1 MIAGQSA
8 LVTGGGTGAGRAIA
22 LALAQAG
29 VDVTICGRRLAP
41 LETVA
46 QENERISAVQADVTD
61 EAAMRALHAAHGPFD
76 IVVANA
82 GAAESAPAHKVTQAD
97 WQAALAVNLTGAF
110 LTVQPAI
117 APMAK
122 RRAGR
127 IIFIAS
133 TAGLKGYAYVAPYVA
148 AKHGVVG
155 LMRALAAETA
165 KSGVTVKFRRLSRLH
180 GDRSPRRI
188 DRAHHGDHGPQP
200 RRRAR
205 QPRRHEP
212 ARPFHN
218 AGRDRGHRAVA
229 RERRRRVRHRSGHF
243 RFGRRDMVSAPLTA
257 GDGKERVRLWL
268 RLLRATRL
276 IEAEMRERLKAE
288 FDTTLPR
295 FDVMAALDRQPGGMM
310 MSELSRFLLV
320 SNGNVTGIVDRLVS
334 DGLVAR
340 TARDGDRRAFI
351 VKLTEAGA
359 TQFKAMAAAHERCGF
374 LLACSE
380 GLLAPEGGEEEH
392 GDRQDLQSSQQHAE

>member
-165 KSGVTVKFRRLSRLH
+165 KSGVTVNAVCPGFTETDLLEESIERIMATTGRSRE
-180 GDRSPRRI
+180 DA
-188 DRAHHGDHGPQP
+188 RASLAATNPQ
-200 RRRAR
+200 
-205 QPRRHEP
+205 
-212 ARPFHN
+212 
-218 AGRDRGHRAVA
+218 GRFITPDEIAATV
-229 RERRRRVRHRSGHF
+229 
-243 RFGRRDMVSAPLTA
+243 
-257 GDGKERVRLWL
+257 LWL
-268 RLLRATRL
+268 AS
-276 IEAEMRERLKAE
+276 EG
-288 FDTTLPR
+288 
-295 FDVMAALDRQPGGMM
+295 AA
-310 MSELSRFLLV
+310 S
-320 SNGNVTGIVDRLVS
+320 VTGQAISVS
-334 DGLVAR
+334 
-340 TARDGDRRAFI
+340 
-351 VKLTEAGA
+351 
-359 TQFKAMAAAHERCGF
+359 
-374 LLACSE
+374 
-380 GLLAPEGGEEEH
+380 GGETW
-392 GDRQDLQSSQQHAE
+392 

>member
-61 EAAMRALHAAHGPFD
+61 EDAMRALHAAHGPFD

-117 APMAK
+117 APMVK

-165 KSGVTVKFRRLSRLH
+165 KSGVTVNAVCPGFTETDLLEESIERIMATTSRSRE
-180 GDRSPRRI
+180 DA
-188 DRAHHGDHGPQP
+188 RASLAATNPQ
-200 RRRAR
+200 
-205 QPRRHEP
+205 
-212 ARPFHN
+212 
-218 AGRDRGHRAVA
+218 GRFITPDEIAATV
-229 RERRRRVRHRSGHF
+229 
-243 RFGRRDMVSAPLTA
+243 
-257 GDGKERVRLWL
+257 LWL
-268 RLLRATRL
+268 AS
-276 IEAEMRERLKAE
+276 EG
-288 FDTTLPR
+288 
-295 FDVMAALDRQPGGMM
+295 AA
-310 MSELSRFLLV
+310 S
-320 SNGNVTGIVDRLVS
+320 VTGQAISVS
-334 DGLVAR
+334 
-340 TARDGDRRAFI
+340 
-351 VKLTEAGA
+351 
-359 TQFKAMAAAHERCGF
+359 
-374 LLACSE
+374 
-380 GLLAPEGGEEEH
+380 GGETW
-392 GDRQDLQSSQQHAE
+392 